1 MSYELSLFRFLA
13 LKSLTMGGFLEVRQK
28 KYEFN
33 ILQNLL
39 EGMGFI
45 YARYFQIACDYYY
58 YPSAGAGLRAT
69 FKQFWHVSAVPGET
83 DYSIN

>member
-1 MSYELSLFRFLA
+1 
-13 LKSLTMGGFLEVRQK
+13 MGGFLEVRQK

-39 EGMGFI
+39 EGIKFI
-45 YARYFQIACDYYY
+45 YAYNFQIACDYYY

-69 FKQFWHVSAVPGET
+69 FKQFWHVIPIPGET